1 VLLSLLVVLLPESP
15 FHLLGDE
22 HVEEDDEAEQ
32 PPVTSEPDDPQH
44 IEQSPETEPCPTVV
58 VELLPA
64 HIKLLYRVDDSLECL
79 RIIHGK
85 VRQHLTVETD
95 VLLGEFTHKLRI
107 RETVLTCGGVDS
119 LDPKRAEIALL
130 GTAVTVCVGETFL
143 VGVLRNRPNIPS
155 RQEVATGS
163 FEDLLAA
170 RPGGD

>member
-1 VLLSLLVVLLPESP
+1 MFLSLLVVLLPECP

-22 HVEEDDEAEQ
+22 HVEDDDEAEE

-64 HIKLLYRVDDSLECL
+64 HIKLLYRVDDRLECL

-85 VRQHLTVETD
+85 VRQHFAVETD

-107 RETVLTCGGVDS
+107 REAVLTCGSVDS
-119 LDPKRAEIALL
+119 LDPESAEIALL
-130 GTAVTVCVGETFL
+130 GPAVTVCVGETL
-143 VGVLRNRPNIPS
+143 LIGVLRNRPNIPS
-155 RQEVATGS
+155 RQEVTTGS
-163 FEDLLAA
+163 LEDLLAA

>member
-1 VLLSLLVVLLPESP
+1 MLFSFLVVFLPECP

-22 HVEEDDEAEQ
+22 HVEDDDEAEE

-44 IEQSPETEPCPTVV
+44 IEQSPETELCPTVMA
-58 VELLPA
+58 ELLPA
-64 HIKLLYRVDDSLECL
+64 HIKLFYGVDDRLESL

-85 VRQHLTVETD
+85 VCQHFTVEAD
-95 VLLGEFTHKLRI
+95 VLLGKFTHKLRI
-107 RETVLTCGGVDS
+107 RDAVLACGGVDS
-119 LDPKRAEIALL
+119 LDPKSAEVALL
-130 GTAVTVCVGETFL
+130 VPAVTVSVGETFL

-155 RQEVATGS
+155 RQEVTTGS